1 MWAIVHACFL
11 YGAEYALT
19 SNAYFKYNWG
29 FGGQALLQHSRELI
43 NNVFRKTLP
52 LHIACK
58 LLTLLVLGA
67 ASFCTLALELGPASV
82 TSPLQAP
89 LAATIPLHDSDS
101 YSLDKLDVAIS
112 EEPAFAAAGLEWTPV
127 IDNVHLELQEQQDVR
142 QVIVRSSQPI
152 TAPWL
157 DLLLIIDYP
166 EGQLTHPVTLLFDP
180 PDYAR
185 NTISQDA
192 AVSTNVAAPSNSA
205 LASVNSNTVNGVKSV
220 EVLEGDTLWR
230 IAERSKPDHI
240 SVPQMMLALV
250 KENPSIFP
258 ADDIN
263 SLRARQTLNV
273 PDVSQLDGRTRT
285 DAAQAVQAMIAQ
297 GQHHT
302 AQPATE
308 YVEETSDQIETRLA
322 SVAVPQSTH
331 GTEQGNAIAE
341 LVAQLSESQANLE
354 QARAEREQLRLELEE
369 LRESVGAL
377 RERMNDSQTA
387 LSDAMATASAG
398 LPVELAPID
407 QHGEHPSEL
416 LTTGLERYQWPLIS
430 LALVLLLIGLIWLR
444 RQREDQ
450 ERGHKQYWQGD
461 SLVESVRFNPD
472 AITPHKQTFQT
483 QSSNIPLST
492 VCKANVRSSLADQ
505 ATPAGKHADREMA
518 LATGDADMKPLKE
531 SADFSRSQAAG
542 LAGQSLEPLASKSQ
556 PFNHGVSPTG
566 YRLEVNDVVDS
577 SGSVPASSTP
587 SAPSIGGNTPNKAQR
602 VQWQIEEV
610 AFKLPGR
617 DNS

>member
-1 MWAIVHACFL
+1 M
-11 YGAEYALT
+11 
-19 SNAYFKYNWG
+19 
-29 FGGQALLQHSRELI
+29 
-43 NNVFRKTLP
+43 FRKTLP

-250 KENPSIFP
+250 KANPSIFP

-263 SLRARQTLNV
+263 SLRAGQTLNV
-273 PDVSQLDGRTRT
+273 PDVSQLDGPTQT
-285 DAAQAVQAMIAQ
+285 DAAQAVQAMIAH

-302 AQPATE
+302 AQPASQ
-308 YVEETSDQIETRLA
+308 YVEEASDQVETRLA
-322 SVAVPQSTH
+322 PMAVPQSTQ
-331 GTEQGNAIAE
+331 GTEQGSAITE
-341 LVAQLSESQANLE
+341 LAAQLNESQANLQ
-354 QARAEREQLRLELEE
+354 QAQAEREQLRLELEE

-377 RERMNDSQTA
+377 RERMNEYQAA
-387 LSDAMATASAG
+387 LPDAIAPASAG
-398 LPVELAPID
+398 LPVEPVHID
-407 QHGEHPSEL
+407 QHGEHSSEL
-416 LTTGLERYQWPLIS
+416 LTAGLERYQWPLIS
-430 LALVLLLIGLIWLR
+430 LALVLLLVGLIWLR
-444 RQREDQ
+444 KQREGEEQD
-450 ERGHKQYWQGD
+450 HKQYWEGA
-461 SLVESVRFNPD
+461 SLTEPVRFNPD
-472 AITPHKQTFQT
+472 AVTPHQQAFQS
-483 QSSNIPLST
+483 QSPNIPLF
-492 VCKANVRSSLADQ
+492 CKSKTNVRYSFTSQ
-505 ATPAGKHADREMA
+505 ATPVGKHADHEMA
-518 LATGDADMKPLKE
+518 SGDADIQQPTE

-542 LAGQSLEPLASKSQ
+542 LAEQRLEPLVSKNQ
-556 PFNHGVSPTG
+556 PVNHDVPLTG
-566 YRLEVNDVVDS
+566 YRLEVNDAVDS
-577 SGSVPASSTP
+577 SGFVHASSTP
-587 SAPSIGGNTPNKAQR
+587 SAPSIGGNTPNKTQQ

-610 AFKLPGR
+610 AFKPPGR